1 MGINDPACWY
11 VGVLKGVL
19 NHAYSSV
26 RDAMCQLEQVKLL
39 CLWEA
44 SNVWKLAGVTLSGG
58 GRHLSYLLL
67 GRIEAH
73 PNFFLAVFAY

>member
-1 MGINDPACWY
+1 
-11 VGVLKGVL
+11 
-19 NHAYSSV
+19 
-26 RDAMCQLEQVKLL
+26 MCQLEQVKLL